1 MKREDI
7 GKKFQVSDNLISTS
21 VFTFSPCFSVVKTSP
36 IPQSAHD
43 PHHDLSPSKT
53 LSPLPASTHG

>member
-1 MKREDI
+1 
-7 GKKFQVSDNLISTS
+7 

-36 IPQSAHD
+36 ISQSAHD